1 MIADGG
7 GAVTVPFSRLAG
19 APSGGAAPNPVPES
33 GWDADQAV
41 VEIYRRHYGQL
52 VREAAL
58 LVGDF
63 CAAEDLVQDSFVA
76 MHGAWRRLRDS
87 DKVLPY
93 LRRSVVN
100 RSRSLLR
107 HRVVVDRHAPTLAR
121 GMPSAEDGALT
132 VVERSWVLTALRA
145 LPARQREAVVLRY
158 YADMSEAEIAAA
170 MGITQGAVKSHTYR
184 AMASL
189 RIFLTAQRSAHV

>member
-1 MIADGG
+1 MIAD
-7 GAVTVPFSRLAG
+7 AVAAPLARLAEAG
-19 APSGGAAPNPVPES
+19 SNGAAPSPAPES

-58 LVGDF
+58 LVGDL
-63 CAAEDLVQDSFVA
+63 CTAEDVVQDSFVA
-76 MHGAWRRLRDS
+76 MHGAWRRLRDP
-87 DKVLPY
+87 DKALPY

-107 HRVVVDRHAPTLAR
+107 HRVVVDRHAPTLGR
-121 GMPSAEDGALT
+121 GMPTVEDGALT
-132 VVERSWVLTALRA
+132 FVERSWVLSALRS
-145 LPARQREAVVLRY
+145 LSARQREAVVLRY

-170 MGITQGAVKSHTYR
+170 MGITPGAVKSHTSR

-189 RIFLTAQRSAHV
+189 RVFLTAQRSAHVG